1 MHGLKIGHFSDHEHG
16 TGLSVFLFESGAVG
30 SYWICGSAPA
40 THELAAIDPDN
51 SVPNC
56 HGLVLS
62 GGSAFGLH
70 AAGGVMRYL
79 HEKGIGH
86 PVPTG
91 VVPIVPAAAI
101 YDLTF
106 KKVTYPTPED
116 AYNACLRATS
126 EDNSRGSLGAGTG
139 ATVGKIIPKQHAMKS
154 GIGRAEVSLANGVTV
169 IAYVVANGV
178 GDVRDHDKIIAGAC
192 DAAGKFANTEKYLL
206 SGQGET
212 ELFTNTNTSL
222 AAIFTNA
229 LLDKSTAKRIA
240 KMASSGLARAISPV
254 FTRYDGDIVF
264 CISLGDQVVS
274 ELTLGTLAAEAV
286 RLATVNSVMDS
297 YILSLS

>member
-1 MHGLKIGHFSDHEHG
+1 MQGLKIGHFSDQDHG

-56 HGLVLS
+56 HGLMLT

-70 AAGGVMRYL
+70 AAAGIMRYL

-91 VVPIVPAAAI
+91 VVPIVPAAGI

-106 KKVTYPTPED
+106 KAVAYPSPED
-116 AYNACLRATS
+116 AYQACLRATS
-126 EDNSRGSLGAGTG
+126 EESAYGSVGAGTG
-139 ATVGKIIPKQHAMKS
+139 ATVGKIIPKHHAMKS
-154 GIGRAEVSLANGVTV
+154 GLGRATLSLANGVMVT
-169 IAYVVANGV
+169 AYVVANGV
-178 GDVRDHDKIIAGAC
+178 GDVRDHNLIIAGAC
-192 DAAGKFANTEKYLL
+192 DDKGKFADTEKYLL
-206 SGQGET
+206 SGKGET
-212 ELFTNTNTSL
+212 ELFTNSNTSL

-229 LLDKSTAKRIA
+229 LLDKPAAKRIA
-240 KMASSGLARAISPV
+240 KMASGGLARAISPV

-264 CISLGDQVVS
+264 CISLGDKVVS

-286 RLATVNSVMDS
+286 RLATVNSVIDS